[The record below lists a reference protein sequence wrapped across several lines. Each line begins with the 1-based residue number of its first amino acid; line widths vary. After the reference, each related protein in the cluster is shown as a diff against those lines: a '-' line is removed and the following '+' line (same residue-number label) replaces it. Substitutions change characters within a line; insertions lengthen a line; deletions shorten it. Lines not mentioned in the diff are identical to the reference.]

1 MADDVRM
8 TLLSKAV
15 FHKAAWIS
23 CLLLVLILAGIG
35 PALANTALV
44 LRAPGDDFSEVVNGM
59 SDDLEG
65 DIGFAELVV
74 DAGSRVSD
82 VAAQIKTHQP
92 KVIVLIGNSSVNLYT
107 KYQQAFPGQE
117 FPPSIALA
125 ALFVDKFIP
134 FLKNATG
141 IRYEI
146 PLVTSVVNM
155 RLLME
160 KPIKKVGVVYRSWMQ
175 DIFDENVAYCR
186 AEGIELIGG
195 KLPNKDRNM
204 NRKIK
209 QQLQGL
215 INQGVDVIWLLNDNQ
230 LINQKALKKVWLP
243 LITRSKLPVIVGI
256 KSLLATKL
264 NLGSFAIV
272 PDHYGLGVQASSVL
286 LEIMENDWK
295 ILEQNIEHPL
305 SVKQIVNVTIL
316 NKRSIQY
323 RENLLSQVDDV
334 IN

>member
-1 MADDVRM
+1 MAGDVKV
-8 TLLSKAV
+8 TVLNKVILAKV
-15 FHKAAWIS
+15 AW
-23 CLLLVLILAGIG
+23 LKLFLLVLILVNTQLAM
-35 PALANTALV
+35 ANTALV
-44 LRAPGDDFSEVVNGM
+44 LRAPGNDFSEVVNGM

-65 DIGFAELVV
+65 DIRFSELVV
-74 DAGSRVSD
+74 NADTRVGD
-82 VAAQIKTHQP
+82 VATQIKKQQP

-107 KYQQAFPGQE
+107 KYQQAFPEQK

-134 FLKNATG
+134 FIKNATG

-155 RLLME
+155 RLLM
-160 KPIKKVGVVYRSWMQ
+160 KKQIKKVGVVYRSWMQ
-175 DIFDENVAYCR
+175 DIFDENVAYCQ

-209 QQLQGL
+209 HQLQEL
-215 INQGVDVIWLLNDNQ
+215 IDQEVDVIWLLNDNQ

-243 LITRSKLPVIVGI
+243 LIKRSKMPVIVGI

-286 LEIMENDWK
+286 LEIMENNWSIVD
-295 ILEQNIEHPL
+295 QSIEHPL

-323 RENLLSQVDDV
+323 KKSLLSQVDDV